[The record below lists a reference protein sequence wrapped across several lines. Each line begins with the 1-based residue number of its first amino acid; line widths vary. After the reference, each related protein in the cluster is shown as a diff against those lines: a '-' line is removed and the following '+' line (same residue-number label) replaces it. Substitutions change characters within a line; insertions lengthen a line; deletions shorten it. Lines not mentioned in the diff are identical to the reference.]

1 MVEIESDWIRLDLPE
16 ISSWW
21 RPPKGTTTG
30 QVVERWEP
38 VLSWDWRHVGRFIVI
53 FSRLSLLW
61 PNRKPK
67 GNDSVGRA
75 IGYRGCDHHIFLL
88 ESNQIL
94 YFAIYSL
101 LFGEETKRKCS
112 FFCTV
117 FLTNKTGRCW
127 KIQSVVRNNM
137 QPTRDQK
144 ISFQNGAQTVG
155 AGGDA
160 ELLSLCQRVKASRHL
175 LMISNATWWFQMT
188 TASTR
193 EKSHRFD
200 KENIENKKYWRHLL
214 DAIVV
219 HCRIFIEG
227 SDARRSTDECSWCA
241 SRCPVGFSRTS
252 DTHARL
258 HGSSPP
264 SSASLL
270 RYSSC
275 YTHTDR
281 QTLKPVFE

>member
-101 LFGEETKRKCS
+101 LFGEETKRKSS

-117 FLTNKTGRCW
+117 FWQTKRVDDGKFKVSSAIICSRREI
-127 KIQSVVRNNM
+127 KRFRFKMAHRPSVRAVT
-137 QPTRDQK
+137 P
-144 ISFQNGAQTVG
+144 SCC
-155 AGGDA
+155 
-160 ELLSLCQRVKASRHL
+160 LCVKESKPAD
-175 LMISNATWWFQMT
+175 IFWWFQMRRHDK
-188 TASTR
+188 STNDDGLYER
-193 EKSHRFD
+193 
-200 KENIENKKYWRHLL
+200 KKVIDL
-214 DAIVV
+214 
-219 HCRIFIEG
+219 
-227 SDARRSTDECSWCA
+227 TKK
-241 SRCPVGFSRTS
+241 T
-252 DTHARL
+252 
-258 HGSSPP
+258 
-264 SSASLL
+264 
-270 RYSSC
+270 
-275 YTHTDR
+275 
-281 QTLKPVFE
+281 